1 MHRKPRNDGSVLAVF
16 IQVGTFFSGEVP
28 MRLVTTKK
36 NLFIVVC
43 LLFFLSGCISTKVTS
58 YEEVE
63 RASFPQDYPIKVI
76 DLAHEL
82 RPYTVIGYIEIKAS
96 ELYST
101 ETIFRKMRKRAR
113 RLGGNALSDIIQQPV
128 DKKFPFFFDYLN
140 FYGNIWSAEVIAWE
154 DE

>member
-1 MHRKPRNDGSVLAVF
+1 M
-16 IQVGTFFSGEVP
+16 I
-28 MRLVTTKK
+28 
-36 NLFIVVC
+36 VC
-43 LLFFLSGCISTKVTS
+43 LLILLSVCLSTKVTS

-63 RASFPQDYPIKVI
+63 RASYPQDYLIKVI